1 MNYHVYMSTKPFR
14 FVEVINS
21 IILFIY
27 LKKIYDLWHNK
38 KRLQGRNVTP
48 KNSIMRSR
56 HGVTIWILSIYYHEI
71 IYNILLFFLLDVNGP
86 LWHFVRAV
94 KHRLDN
100 RLKRRAFINVSYEQ
114 CLNTSCPISW
124 RRHTPLISISVS

>member
-1 MNYHVYMSTKPFR
+1 MEVLYYPIYDLSYILWSLSNFYMIHPSFFFYPNEILDYVQVYGYVYNFTMNYHVYMSTKPFR

-56 HGVTIWILSIYYHEI
+56 HGVTI
-71 IYNILLFFLLDVNGP
+71 
-86 LWHFVRAV
+86 
-94 KHRLDN
+94 
-100 RLKRRAFINVSYEQ
+100 
-114 CLNTSCPISW
+114 
-124 RRHTPLISISVS
+124 